1 MAVCYIVGAA
11 GYCAPFTVT
20 DEDLVIAADGGLCH
34 LAARGITPDFTVGDF
49 DSLSTPPNGENVL
62 TYPVEKDET
71 DTMLAIKLAWE
82 KGYRH
87 FRLLAGTGGRTDHT
101 LANLQALLWVARRGG
116 TAILCGERECF
127 TSLNCGTLSF
137 KKTAS
142 GTLSVFAQGGEARGV
157 TLRGVYYPL
166 ENGTLQPDFSL
177 GVSNHF
183 VGEPATVTVRDGAL
197 LLCWTGTADDLC
209 F

>member
-11 GYCAPFTVT
+11 TYCAPFTAT
-20 DEDLVIAADGGLCH
+20 TEDLVIAADGGWQH
-34 LAARGITPDFTVGDF
+34 LVARGITPDFTVGDF
-49 DSLSTPPNGENVL
+49 DSLSTAPAGDNVL

-71 DTMLAIKLAWE
+71 DTMLAIKMAWE

-101 LANLQALLWVARRGG
+101 LANLQALLWVSRRGG
-116 TAILCGERECF
+116 TAILCGDGECF
-127 TSLNCGTLSF
+127 TTLCDGALSF
-137 KKTAS
+137 KETAS
-142 GTLSVFAQGGEARGV
+142 GTLSVFAQGGVARGI

-166 ENGTLQPDFSL
+166 ENGELQADFSL

-183 VGEPATVTVRDGAL
+183 VGQPATVSVEDGAL
-197 LLCWTGTADDLC
+197 LLCWTGTADEVC